1 MRGIGIGIKT
11 DLKILAVH
19 YKKIIFF
26 ALQMMILCLGIGVVG
41 SHVLYSQKNV
51 QTFTL
56 AIVDLEASEWTKMII
71 DTVNQMESVTKLCE
85 IQVLPK
91 EKAKEQL
98 DKGEVTAII
107 TIPPQFVED
116 VMKGKNTPL
125 TIEKK
130 DGTLLES
137 IVADELVSAAAKLLS
152 AAQAGIYTTLDAYE
166 MLGSDGGAKYEKLM
180 QEINIIFTKEML
192 GRHNLFDVKEVVAT
206 KNLAPLQ
213 HYILSGF
220 IAMMLLGLMLIMEV
234 IEPFNRQ
241 EILMRY
247 SVAKV
252 KAEKLVLSKM
262 ISLSLFNVGVGGI
275 ILGSVAIL
283 SKLSGLEIEWSLS
296 LQGIMGILLSAVSL
310 AGVSMII
317 GMLLKGKDAYSLFIF
332 MIAAIMTF
340 LSGGIIP
347 TAYLPQAISKL
358 KLFSYNAYALE
369 LLKPLVGIESKWIT
383 YVQVIL
389 IILVCFIMGI
399 MMLKRRGVRG

>member
-1 MRGIGIGIKT
+1 MREIGIGIKT

-166 MLGSDGGAKYEKLM
+166 ILGSDGGAKYEKLM

-206 KNLAPLQ
+206 KNMAPLQ

-252 KAEKLVLSKM
+252 KAEKLILSKM

-296 LQGIMGILLSAVSL
+296 LQGIMGILLSAISL

-332 MIAAIMTF
+332 MIAATMTF

-347 TAYLPQAISKL
+347 AAYLPQAISKL
-358 KLFSYNAYALE
+358 KLFTYNAYALE
-369 LLKPLVGIESKWIT
+369 LLKPLVGIESQWIT

-389 IILVCFIMGI
+389 MIMVCFIMGI
-399 MMLKRRGVRG
+399 MMLKRRGVRR

>member
-206 KNLAPLQ
+206 KNMAPLQ

-369 LLKPLVGIESKWIT
+369 LLKPLVGIESQWIT

>member
-1 MRGIGIGIKT
+1 
-11 DLKILAVH
+11 
-19 YKKIIFF
+19 
-26 ALQMMILCLGIGVVG
+26 
-41 SHVLYSQKNV
+41 
-51 QTFTL
+51 
-56 AIVDLEASEWTKMII
+56 
-71 DTVNQMESVTKLCE
+71 
-85 IQVLPK
+85 
-91 EKAKEQL
+91 
-98 DKGEVTAII
+98 
-107 TIPPQFVED
+107 
-116 VMKGKNTPL
+116 MKGKNTPL

-166 MLGSDGGAKYEKLM
+166 MLGSDDGAKYEKLM

-206 KNLAPLQ
+206 KNMAPLQ

-220 IAMMLLGLMLIMEV
+220 IAMMLLGVMLVMEV

-296 LQGIMGILLSAVSL
+296 LQGIMGILLSAISL

-332 MIAAIMTF
+332 MIAATMTF

-347 TAYLPQAISKL
+347 AAYLPQAISKL
-358 KLFSYNAYALE
+358 KIFTYNAYAIE
-369 LLKPLVGIESKWIT
+369 LLKPLVGIESQWIT

-389 IILVCFIMGI
+389 MIMVCFIMGS

>member
-1 MRGIGIGIKT
+1 MREIGIGIKT

-56 AIVDLEASEWTKMII
+56 AIVDLEDSEWTKMII
-71 DTVNQMESVTKLCE
+71 DTVNQMESITKLCD

-91 EKAKEQL
+91 EKAKKLL

-206 KNLAPLQ
+206 KNMAPLQ

-220 IAMMLLGLMLIMEV
+220 IAMMLLGLMLVMEV

-252 KAEKLVLSKM
+252 KAEKLILSKM

-296 LQGIMGILLSAVSL
+296 LQGIMGILLSAISL

-332 MIAAIMTF
+332 MIAATMTF

-347 TAYLPQAISKL
+347 AAYLPQAISKL
-358 KLFSYNAYALE
+358 KLFTYNAYALE
-369 LLKPLVGIESKWIT
+369 LLKPLVGIESQWIT

-389 IILVCFIMGI
+389 MIMVCFIMGI
-399 MMLKRRGVRG
+399 MMLKRRGVRR

>member
-166 MLGSDGGAKYEKLM
+166 ILGSDGGAKYEKLM

-206 KNLAPLQ
+206 KNMAPLQ

-317 GMLLKGKDAYSLFIF
+317 GMLLRGKDAYSLFIF

-358 KLFSYNAYALE
+358 KLFTYNAYALE
-369 LLKPLVGIESKWIT
+369 LLKPLVGIESQWIA

>member
-107 TIPPQFVED
+107 TIPPQFVEV

-206 KNLAPLQ
+206 KNMAPLQ

-369 LLKPLVGIESKWIT
+369 LLKPLVGIESQWIT

>member
-1 MRGIGIGIKT
+1 MREIGIGIKT
-11 DLKILAVH
+11 DLKVLAVH

-56 AIVDLEASEWTKMII
+56 AIVDLEDSEWTKMII
-71 DTVNQMESVTKLCE
+71 DTVNQMESITKLCD

-91 EKAKEQL
+91 EKAKKQL

-192 GRHNLFDVKEVVAT
+192 GRHNLFEVKEVVAT
-206 KNLAPLQ
+206 KNMAPLQ

-220 IAMMLLGLMLIMEV
+220 IAMMLLGLMLVMEV

-241 EILMRY
+241 EMLMRY

-252 KAEKLVLSKM
+252 KAEKLILSKI

-296 LQGIMGILLSAVSL
+296 LQGIMGILLCAVSL
-310 AGVSMII
+310 ASVSMII

-332 MIAAIMTF
+332 MIAATMTF

-347 TAYLPQAISKL
+347 VAYLPQAISKL
-358 KLFSYNAYALE
+358 KLFTYNAYALE
-369 LLKPLVGIESKWIT
+369 LLKPLVGIESQWIT

-389 IILVCFIMGI
+389 MIMVCFIMGI

>member
-166 MLGSDGGAKYEKLM
+166 ILGSDGGAKYEKLM

-206 KNLAPLQ
+206 KNMAPLQ

-317 GMLLKGKDAYSLFIF
+317 GMLLRGKDAYSLFIF

-369 LLKPLVGIESKWIT
+369 LLKPLVGIESQWIT

>member
-1 MRGIGIGIKT
+1 MREIGIGIKT

-26 ALQMMILCLGIGVVG
+26 ALQMMILCIGIGVVG

-56 AIVDLEASEWTKMII
+56 AIVDLEDSEWTKMII
-71 DTVNQMESVTKLCE
+71 DTVNQMESITKLCD

-91 EKAKEQL
+91 EKAKKQL

-192 GRHNLFDVKEVVAT
+192 GRHNLFEVKEVVAT
-206 KNLAPLQ
+206 KNMAPLQ

-220 IAMMLLGLMLIMEV
+220 IAMMLLGLMLVMEV

-252 KAEKLVLSKM
+252 KAEKLILSKI

-296 LQGIMGILLSAVSL
+296 LQGIMGILLCAVSL
-310 AGVSMII
+310 ASVSMII

-332 MIAAIMTF
+332 MIAATMTF

-347 TAYLPQAISKL
+347 VAYLPQAISKL
-358 KLFSYNAYALE
+358 KLFTYNAYALE
-369 LLKPLVGIESKWIT
+369 LLKPLVGIESQWIT

-389 IILVCFIMGI
+389 MIMVCFIMGI

>member
-1 MRGIGIGIKT
+1 MKGIGIGIKT
-11 DLKILAVH
+11 DLKIMAVH

-56 AIVDLEASEWTKMII
+56 AIVDLEDSEWTKMII
-71 DTVNQMESVTKLCE
+71 DTVNQMESITKLCD

-98 DKGEVTAII
+98 DKGEMTAII

-206 KNLAPLQ
+206 KNMAPLQ

-220 IAMMLLGLMLIMEV
+220 IAMMLLGVMLVMEV

-296 LQGIMGILLSAVSL
+296 LQGIMGILLSAISL

-332 MIAAIMTF
+332 MIAATMTF

-347 TAYLPQAISKL
+347 AAYLPQAISKL
-358 KLFSYNAYALE
+358 KIFTYNAYAIE
-369 LLKPLVGIESKWIT
+369 LLKPLVGIESQWIT

-389 IILVCFIMGI
+389 MIMVCFIMGS

>member
-206 KNLAPLQ
+206 KNMAPLQ

-317 GMLLKGKDAYSLFIF
+317 GMLLRGKDAYSLFIF

-369 LLKPLVGIESKWIT
+369 LLKPLVGIESQWIT